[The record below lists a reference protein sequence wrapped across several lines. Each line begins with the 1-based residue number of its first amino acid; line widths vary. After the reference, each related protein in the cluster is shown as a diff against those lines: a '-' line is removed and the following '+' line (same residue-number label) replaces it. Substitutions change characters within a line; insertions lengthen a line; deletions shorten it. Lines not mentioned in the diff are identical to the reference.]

1 MSKNRTKLSRLF
13 ISVMIAFL
21 FITAFFPSRIY
32 AQTGK
37 LLVTVKDADGSPWY
51 NQSIDIYKQGKDG
64 AGQPVLVSW
73 PVGSGRTNAQGV
85 AGFDLTPGTYGIKIG
100 GPGYEWEYYN
110 QIVTA
115 GGITNFTITLGKLL
129 VTVKDADGSPWY
141 DQSIDIYKQGKDGA
155 GQPVLVPW
163 PVGSGRTN
171 AQGVAGFDLTPG
183 TYGIK
188 IGDKTIFNAIIESGK
203 LTRSDGINVFAPIP
217 VGNTPLAPSNLY
229 VTSTNNQAC
238 LTWKDNSDNEDGFKI
253 ERKISGGAYSEI
265 KTLSSNTTSYYDT
278 GLSSNTTYYYRVRAY
293 NSYGNSNYSNEVN
306 VTIKES
312 DTTPPT
318 ITVSFPKNNAV
329 LNTKTFN
336 ITGRTESGASLTIN
350 GVSVPLQTDGSFVY
364 PVTISGATNFTLI
377 AKDAAGNTSTFV
389 LSVSLDTTPSTLTVS
404 EPKALAEVHS
414 QFVTVKGQ
422 TERDAT
428 VKINGANV
436 QVNSTTGV
444 FEYSLKLVNPGLN
457 IIVVKA
463 TDAAGNVS
471 ELSIPVNYIPKTKII
486 LQIGNIYATVNDKTV
501 KLDAAPYIKNGRT
514 MVPLRFI
521 SEAFGATTD
530 WNPTT
535 RTVLITLND
544 LRITFQIGNLN
555 AAIEK
560 ASSVQPKIITLDAAP
575 EITNSRTFVPIRVIG
590 ESFGASVEYEPQ
602 TKTITISL

>member
-1 MSKNRTKLSRLF
+1 
-13 ISVMIAFL
+13 
-21 FITAFFPSRIY
+21 
-32 AQTGK
+32 
-37 LLVTVKDADGSPWY
+37 
-51 NQSIDIYKQGKDG
+51 
-64 AGQPVLVSW
+64 
-73 PVGSGRTNAQGV
+73 
-85 AGFDLTPGTYGIKIG
+85 
-100 GPGYEWEYYN
+100 
-110 QIVTA
+110 
-115 GGITNFTITLGKLL
+115 
-129 VTVKDADGSPWY
+129 
-141 DQSIDIYKQGKDGA
+141 
-155 GQPVLVPW
+155 
-163 PVGSGRTN
+163 
-171 AQGVAGFDLTPG
+171 
-183 TYGIK
+183 
-188 IGDKTIFNAIIESGK
+188 
-203 LTRSDGINVFAPIP
+203 
-217 VGNTPLAPSNLY
+217 
-229 VTSTNNQAC
+229 
-238 LTWKDNSDNEDGFKI
+238 
-253 ERKISGGAYSEI
+253 
-265 KTLSSNTTSYYDT
+265 
-278 GLSSNTTYYYRVRAY
+278 
-293 NSYGNSNYSNEVN
+293 
-306 VTIKES
+306 
-312 DTTPPT
+312 
-318 ITVSFPKNNAV
+318 
-329 LNTKTFN
+329 
-336 ITGRTESGASLTIN
+336 
-350 GVSVPLQTDGSFVY
+350 
-364 PVTISGATNFTLI
+364 
-377 AKDAAGNTSTFV
+377 
-389 LSVSLDTTPSTLTVS
+389 
-404 EPKALAEVHS
+404 
-414 QFVTVKGQ
+414 VKGQ